1 MELVEAFVSQ
11 LVGQPVELATN
22 GSTMWIGRLADIA
35 IAQTTESFPPV
46 TGVYVTTRDGSLRY
60 APFSSVRS
68 VTPEHVVLQSAPI
81 DPAQASIPA
90 DELLLNKELQ
100 DKQIVD
106 VDGRKVVRVND
117 LKLAP
122 AGESLRLV
130 AADVSAAGIL
140 RRLGFTA
147 WGRRVLD
154 RATSGG
160 RQTLISWDAVQ
171 PLAHDPSEPVRLR
184 VPHGKLER
192 IHPSDLAAIIED
204 LNTAD
209 RTSLVESLD
218 EKVAAEAMEQ
228 LPEETQLSLLEDLK
242 RDRAADIME
251 RMDPDDAADLL
262 AEVDPETRADLLH
275 RMEPEE
281 AEEVRQL
288 LQHSEETAG
297 GLMTTDFLSLPT
309 GLTVADAF
317 EHIRKAADDAELV
330 YYVYVLNGENH
341 ILGVLSL
348 REMIRATP
356 QTPIKDVMLEDV
368 VTVPITAPREEVAT
382 TIARYDLMAVPVVD
396 EDGRMQGIVT
406 VDDALDTLL
415 PPKLRKMLPR
425 VGKSRSIHH
434 REPSRVDASGGSAV
448 ESVKT

>member
-1 MELVEAFVSQ
+1 MELAEAFVSQ

-22 GSTMWIGRLADIA
+22 GSKMWIGRLADIA
-35 IAQTTESFPPV
+35 IAHTAESFPPV
-46 TGVYVTTRDGSLRY
+46 TGVYVTTHDGSLRY
-60 APFSSVRS
+60 APFSSVRA
-68 VTPEHVVLQSAPI
+68 VTPSGVVLQNAPV
-81 DPAQASIPA
+81 DPKQASIPS

-122 AGESLRLV
+122 AGDSLRLI

-147 WGRRVLD
+147 WGKRVLD
-154 RATSGG
+154 RAASAGG

-171 PLAHDPSEPVRLR
+171 PLAHDPAEPVRLR
-184 VPHGKLER
+184 VPQSRLER
-192 IHPSDLAAIIED
+192 IHPSDLAAIIEE
-204 LNTAD
+204 LNVSD

-218 EKVAAEAMEQ
+218 DQLAAEAMEQ
-228 LPEETQLSLLEDLK
+228 LAEDTQLSLIEDLK
-242 RDRAADIME
+242 PDHAADIVE
-251 RMDPDDAADLL
+251 HMDPDDAADLL
-262 AEVDPETRADLLH
+262 AEVDPEKRADLLQ

-281 AEEVRQL
+281 AEDVREL

-297 GLMTTDFLSLPT
+297 GLMTPDFLRLPP

-317 EHIRKAADDAELV
+317 EHIRAAADEAELV
-330 YYVYVLNGENH
+330 YYVYVLDAETH

-348 REMIRATP
+348 RELIRASP
-356 QTPIKDVMLEDV
+356 QTPVKEIMLEDV
-368 VTVPITAPREEVAT
+368 VTVPTTASKEEVAT
-382 TIARYDLMAVPVVD
+382 TIARYDLVAVPVVD
-396 EDGRMQGIVT
+396 EEDRMQGIVT

-415 PPKLRKMLPR
+415 PQKLRKMLPS
-425 VGKSRSIHH
+425 VGKSRSVH
-434 REPSRVDASGGSAV
+434 RRGERRTETAASRPS
-448 ESVKT
+448 